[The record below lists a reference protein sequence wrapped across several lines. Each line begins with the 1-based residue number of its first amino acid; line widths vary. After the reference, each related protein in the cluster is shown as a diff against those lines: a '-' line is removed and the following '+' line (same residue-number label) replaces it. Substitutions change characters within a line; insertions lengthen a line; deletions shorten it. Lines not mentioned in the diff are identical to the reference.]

1 MKYIRRELFLE
12 VACLNKFYQFY
23 FVVRLRNYIQSHP
36 VTTYFLTTF
45 LISWSGSFI
54 LVAPKLLRHQPIEK
68 MEGLLLFPVM
78 LIGPPAASI
87 ILTASLNGKQ
97 GLRSLLSRVVKWNV
111 PVKWFLLALFL
122 PPCLMMLVL
131 WFLKKSVSG
140 AFSPNFFPL
149 GFLFAVPAGFLE
161 EIGWTGFALSNLLM
175 GKKSRY
181 AGVIVGGLWGL
192 WHLPVIDFLGS
203 ASPHGKYLLVFFL
216 SFVVLLTAMRILMTR
231 VYVHTHSIFIVQLMH
246 LVFTGS
252 LVMIG
257 PSNTSPAQ
265 ETLWYAVYAGVL
277 ALFAAATLSFSVRA
291 D

>member
-1 MKYIRRELFLE
+1 VSLK
-12 VACLNKFYQFY
+12 K
-23 FVVRLRNYIQSHP
+23 YIQSHP
-36 VTTYFLTTF
+36 VTSYFFTTF
-45 LISWSGSFI
+45 GISWLGAFI
-54 LVAPKLLRHQPIEK
+54 LVAPKLLQHQPIEK
-68 MEGLLLFPVM
+68 MDGLLLFPIM

-87 ILTASLNGKQ
+87 IFTASIHGKE
-97 GLRSLLSRVVKWNV
+97 GLRSLLSKVVKWKV
-111 PVKWFLLALFL
+111 PVKWFLLALLL

-131 WFLKKSVSG
+131 LFLENSISD
-140 AFSPNFFPL
+140 AFAPNFFPL
-149 GFLFAVPAGFLE
+149 GFLFALPAAFLE
-161 EIGWTGFALSNLLM
+161 EVGWTGFALSNLLIE
-175 GKKSRY
+175 KKSRY

-216 SFVVLLTAMRILMTR
+216 SFVVLLTAMRILMAR
-231 VYVHTHSIFIVQLMH
+231 VYVRTQSIFIVQLMH